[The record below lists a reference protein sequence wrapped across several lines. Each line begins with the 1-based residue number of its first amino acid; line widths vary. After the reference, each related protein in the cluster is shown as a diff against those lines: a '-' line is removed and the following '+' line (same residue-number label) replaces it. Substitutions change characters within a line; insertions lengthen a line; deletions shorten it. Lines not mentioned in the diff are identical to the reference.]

1 MSKKVNEKIAKNE
14 KASKISSDKESLDWG
29 GGSFPDPRKISKEA
43 PKNKKLDWGGG
54 SFPDP
59 RK

>member
-1 MSKKVNEKIAKNE
+1 MSKKVNEKVANE
-14 KASKISSDKESLDWG
+14 KVSKISKEKKSLDWG
-29 GGSFPDPRKISKEA
+29 GGSFPDPRKSKKEA
-43 PKNKKLDWGGG
+43 TEKKLDWGGG